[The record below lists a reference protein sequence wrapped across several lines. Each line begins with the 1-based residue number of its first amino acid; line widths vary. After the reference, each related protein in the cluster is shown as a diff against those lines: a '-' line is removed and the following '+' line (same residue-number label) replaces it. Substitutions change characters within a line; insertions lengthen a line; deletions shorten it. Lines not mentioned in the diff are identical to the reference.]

1 MHWLFLWDISVNLPE
16 NLSPAPAGAEYILP
30 DFPLAIQEKYDIVFS
45 CAETA
50 HRSASDFLSDSA
62 GTGILPHDCAADP
75 AKKGVLLCLRSC

>member
-30 DFPLAIQEKYDIVFS
+30 DFLLAIDIVFS

-62 GTGILPHDCAADP
+62 GTGIRPRMCAALQR
-75 AKKGVLLCLRSC
+75 KECFYV

>member
-30 DFPLAIQEKYDIVFS
+30 DFLLAIQEDIVFS

-62 GTGILPHDCAADP
+62 GTGIRPRMCAALQR
-75 AKKGVLLCLRSC
+75 KECFYV